1 MNASSHDA
9 EADRLDVALRVDQ
22 PIRDDGPPGLS
33 EVVDPTE
40 DIANDTT
47 SELAGPGARLR
58 AVPPHTIDS
67 VNAVA
72 NDDTAGIATVI
83 TSGVMLRDRYILEQ
97 PLGYGGTSVVM
108 RAQDLRRAGTADQG
122 ADVAIKLLRPEFRDR
137 PECIARLRRE
147 FHQTQSVAHP
157 NVVRVYD
164 LDCDRETWFIAMEL
178 LVGETLGRRL
188 RRTPPGL
195 PVDEAL
201 RIAAACSD
209 ALAFAHDHGVT
220 HGDVKPDNVFIT
232 ATGDVRMLDF
242 GVAPNAA
249 RLPSPGDDATS
260 DTVMAAATR
269 AYASPEVLSGQ
280 VPEPRDDVFSLSC
293 VIYEMMAGRHPYGR
307 RGAGEARDSGLEIE
321 RLPDLS
327 MRQWDVLA
335 AGLAWRREQR
345 PEVRELLRNL
355 GRDVPDL
362 APVQEVAALP
372 VRIVQGQLMRRSSRK
387 WRIPAVIGLAIVLGV
402 LIGRFAFDTQNE
414 QPQAERL
421 STPVTADTTAVVS
434 SAGMSAVSGVE
445 LPATKPQVAA
455 PSTVPAPAREPLP
468 PGLIAFDAGSMVVS
482 RRSVVAPVPL
492 RHFSRAA
499 RSVTVAW
506 RVLDGT
512 AVAGRDY
519 GGPES
524 GVARFSE
531 GHTFRMIYVPILR
544 NAGATGDRSFTVEL
558 TDASPGASIGMTRR
572 IVVTIQDDA

>member
-1 MNASSHDA
+1 MSASSEDV
-9 EADRLDVALRVDQ
+9 EASRPDVALRVDQ
-22 PIRDDGPPGLS
+22 PVCEDEPPEPI

-40 DIANDTT
+40 DLANDIT
-47 SELAGPGARLR
+47 SELPGPGARLR
-58 AVPPHTIDS
+58 VVPPHAIDS
-67 VNAVA
+67 GNVVA
-72 NDDTAGIATVI
+72 NDDTAGIAMVI
-83 TSGVMLRDRYILEQ
+83 ARGTMLRDRYILGQ

-137 PECIARLRRE
+137 PDCIARLRRE

-157 NVVRVYD
+157 NVVRFYD

-188 RRTPPGL
+188 RRECPPGL
-195 PVDEAL
+195 PVEEAL
-201 RIAAACSD
+201 RFAAACGD

-220 HGDVKPDNVFIT
+220 HGDVKPDNVFVT

-242 GVAPNAA
+242 GVAPDTA
-249 RLPSPGDDATS
+249 RHPTPGDDAIA
-260 DTVMAAATR
+260 DTVVAAATR
-269 AYASPEVLSGQ
+269 AYASPEVMSGQ

-293 VIYEMMAGRHPYGR
+293 VIYEMVAGRHPYGR

-327 MRQWDVLA
+327 IQQWDVLA
-335 AGLAWRREQR
+335 AGLAWHREQR
-345 PEVRELLRNL
+345 PEVRELLRGL
-355 GRDVPDL
+355 SRDVPDL

-387 WRIPAVIGLAIVLGV
+387 WRIPAAIGLAVVLGV
-402 LIGRFAFDTQNE
+402 LIGRFAFDSQND
-414 QPQAERL
+414 PQAERL
-421 STPVTADTTAVVS
+421 STQVTANTTAVVS
-434 SAGMSAVSGVE
+434 SAGISAVSGAE
-445 LPATKPQVAA
+445 PPATMPQLAA
-455 PSTVPAPAREPLP
+455 PSTVPVPAKEPPP

-482 RRSVVAPVPL
+482 KRAVVAPVPL
-492 RHFSRAA
+492 RHFSRAE

-519 GGPES
+519 GGPQS

-558 TDASPGASIGMTRR
+558 ADASAGASLGMTRR